1 MCAHSVAKRMTHRSE
16 SQDDMNKSTSDY
28 VFWKMN
34 PGSGRLKKR
43 KEKKNEGDDVKGYLF
58 LMKYKA
64 LWLTMFSCM
73 HWPWGKLAYRLIYK
87 VLQFFSIAKTL

>member
-1 MCAHSVAKRMTHRSE
+1 MTQQSE

-34 PGSGRLKKR
+34 PGNGRQR
-43 KEKKNEGDDVKGYLF
+43 GNGEENKNEGDAVKGHLF

-64 LWLTMFSCM
+64 L
-73 HWPWGKLAYRLIYK
+73 
-87 VLQFFSIAKTL
+87 